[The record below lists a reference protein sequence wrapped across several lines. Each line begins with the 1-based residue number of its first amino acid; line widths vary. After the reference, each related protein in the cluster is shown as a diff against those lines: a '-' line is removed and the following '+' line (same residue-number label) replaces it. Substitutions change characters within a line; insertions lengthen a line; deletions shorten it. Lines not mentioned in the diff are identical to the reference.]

1 VNELISVNQV
11 SFLACICWSV
21 NKFYS
26 IFKNAIE
33 RIADVFCDASVNDD
47 IVYRHNL
54 SLMTLTL
61 NVLLNF
67 LRSPN
72 LSFIWN
78 TKARSISK
86 TPTIVLQ
93 YAERKLQLKSKI
105 IVFIE
110 LRLLFLLTCWKI
122 SNHILYIVIKNT
134 NKGYK

>member
-1 VNELISVNQV
+1 MNELISVNQA

-26 IFKNAIE
+26 TFKNAIE
-33 RIADVFCDASVNDD
+33 KIADVFCDASIND

-54 SLMTLTL
+54 SLTTLTL

-67 LRSPN
+67 LRFPN
-72 LSFIWN
+72 LSFIRN

-93 YAERKLQLKSKI
+93 YAERKLQLKPKT

-110 LRLLFLLTCWKI
+110 LKLLFLLTCWKI